1 MRAKYTVLLP
11 GPPDG
16 EAPAPSVKDATAKA
30 PPTPAPDPADVAP
43 L

>member
-11 GPPDG
+11 GPPESSAAASPVAPAPQAGPAASG
-16 EAPAPSVKDATAKA
+16 EAP
-30 PPTPAPDPADVAP
+30 